1 MKDDGL
7 FRDDVSRPSTEEP
20 APARSSNGRGGG
32 LRGPL
37 RALVV
42 MVALAAGLLVLY
54 GILQVFVCDLREVVF
69 KGASHRAVWL
79 CR

>member
-1 MKDDGL
+1 MKDDSF
-7 FRDDVSRPSTEEP
+7 FRDDVSRPSTDEP
-20 APARSSNGRGGG
+20 VPASSSNGRRGGR
-32 LRGPL
+32 RGPL

-69 KGASHRAVWL
+69 RGMPHRAVWL